1 MKKPKRMGTYE
12 HFCVLVTAQGNWKDE
27 DLREIRQSLI
37 DERVKYRAEDYP
49 LIMKLVYRTEKPVY
63 SDCQLCDPIYD
74 LLQKKKANFQGI
86 IYQGHHYLEPEDTND
101 MVDLVNILIEN
112 DKIKKIHILYLDSFS
127 EFKRDTINNLSSDEL
142 IEKIEQK
149 KLSKSTFL
157 NILSTDKFQNRT
169 LYEILKDVY

>member
-12 HFCVLVTAQGNWKDE
+12 HFCLLVSAQGNWKDE

-37 DERVKYRAEDYP
+37 DERVKYRAENYP

-86 IYQGHHYLEPEDTND
+86 IYQGHHYLDPEDSTD
-101 MVDLVNILIEN
+101 MVDVVKILIEN
-112 DKIKKIHILYLDSFS
+112 SKIKKIYILYLDAFR
-127 EFKRDTINNLSSDEL
+127 ELKRNVINSMTYDEL
-142 IEKIEQK
+142 QDSIKTE
-149 KLSKSTFL
+149 KLSKSDFL
-157 NILSTDKFQNRT
+157 NILKTDQFQIRT
-169 LYEILKDVY
+169 LYEILKDAY

>member
-101 MVDLVNILIEN
+101 MVDLVNILIDN
-112 DKIKKIHILYLDSFS
+112 DKIKKIYILYLDSFK